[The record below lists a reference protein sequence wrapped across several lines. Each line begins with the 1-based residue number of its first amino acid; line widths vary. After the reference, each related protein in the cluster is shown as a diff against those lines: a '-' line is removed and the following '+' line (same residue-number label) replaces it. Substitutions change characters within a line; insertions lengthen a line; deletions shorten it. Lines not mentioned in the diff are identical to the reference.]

1 MADDKDNPSG
11 SDSPPRN
18 SEPPPPPNS
27 DAPPRRSRLESIL
40 PELIKRGI
48 EKSVEAGMGT
58 LNRTDEAIRGVV
70 GDVKLPREIVSQ
82 LLSAMDDTKNGVLR
96 VVGREVREFLEA
108 TDLATELQKVLTS
121 LSFEIKTEIRFIPNK
136 AGTGVKADVK
146 MDSATV
152 MRKDRDENAETPDD
166 AQQGRRSRPPP
177 KG

>member
-1 MADDKDNPSG
+1 MVDEKDPPADESPS
-11 SDSPPRN
+11 RA
-18 SEPPPPPNS
+18 SEVPPPPSS

-58 LNRTDEAIRGVV
+58 LNKTDEAIRGVV

-82 LLSAMDDTKNGVLR
+82 LLSAVDDTKNGVLR

-108 TDLATELQKVLTS
+108 TDLAKELQKVLTS

-152 MRKDRDENAETPDD
+152 VKKDRDEDAEAED
-166 AQQGRRSRPPP
+166 ASGATRRSRPP
-177 KG
+177 KA

>member
-1 MADDKDNPSG
+1 MADEKDAPG
-11 SDSPPRN
+11 SHDAPPRT
-18 SEPPPPPNS
+18 SEVPPPPNS

-82 LLSAMDDTKNGVLR
+82 MFAAMDDTKNGVLR

-152 MRKDRDENAETPDD
+152 MRKDRDEGKEGDEDTTPS
-166 AQQGRRSRPPP
+166 RRSRPAP
-177 KG
+177 KS

>member
-1 MADDKDNPSG
+1 MTEKKDDAPQENTT
-11 SDSPPRN
+11 RN
-18 SEPPPPPNS
+18 ASEVPPPPNS
-27 DAPPRRSRLESIL
+27 ESPPRRSRLESIL

-58 LNRTDEAIRGVV
+58 LNKTDEAIRGVV

-82 LLSAMDDTKNGVLR
+82 LLSAVDDTKNGVLR
-96 VVGREVREFLEA
+96 VVGREVREFLET
-108 TDLATELQKVLTS
+108 TDLAKELQKVLTS

-152 MRKDRDENAETPDD
+152 VKKERDESAEPDE
-166 AQQGRRSRPPP
+166 ASSSTRRSQPP
-177 KG
+177 KA